1 MIVGVSGFG
10 STGSGAVMDLLREYD
25 DVTCGKNVEL
35 SFLYDPDGILDLEYN
50 LVKNPIRFYSGD
62 AAIKKFKKSIFS
74 CDSIRYIGR
83 SMSIDTFKNLT
94 NEYVS
99 DLLVAQYEG
108 ALWGY
113 DRRQANKF
121 QYFLKFLLGGKFLR
135 IFDKLHIRQPVK
147 FFDYKMYTPVHDDRF
162 YVATK
167 KYTSKLIDAMCK
179 EKGDIIA
186 MDQPF
191 PSNNPSI
198 CFNFFNQKCKAIVV
212 NRDPRDLYLVSKMN
226 PCGWE
231 LRFTPTNTV
240 EDFITYYRD
249 QMTLIRHDDES
260 VLYVQFENLIYN
272 YDEEIARIAKFL
284 NISKHTK
291 TKQFFDPKISIANT
305 QMILRFPEMR
315 GDIAKIEKE
324 LPEFLYPFDTS
335 KADLSTKIWNF
346 KK

>member
-1 MIVGVSGFG
+1 MIVGISGFG

-74 CDSIRYIGR
+74 YDSIKYIGR
-83 SMSIDTFKNLT
+83 SMSIDTFKWIT
-94 NEYVS
+94 NEYIS

-113 DRRQANKF
+113 DRRQVNKYE
-121 QYFLKFLLGGKFLR
+121 YFIKFWLGGKFLR
-135 IFDKLHIRQPVK
+135 VFDKLHIRQPVNY
-147 FFDYKMYTPVHDDRF
+147 FNYRMYTPVHDDKF
-162 YVATK
+162 YDATR
-167 KYTSKLIDAMCK
+167 KYTSKLIKCMCQ
-179 EKGDIIA
+179 ENGNIIA

-191 PSNNPSI
+191 PSNNPSV
-198 CFNFFNQKCKAIVV
+198 CFKFFDQPCKAIVV

-226 PCGWE
+226 PFAWE

-249 QMTLIRHDDES
+249 QMSLIRFDED
-260 VLYVQFENLIYN
+260 VLYVQFEDLIYK
-272 YDEEIARIAKFL
+272 YEEEVNRIADFL
-284 NISKHTK
+284 DISKHSK
-291 TKQFFDPKISIANT
+291 KKQFFDPKISIANT
-305 QMILRFPEMR
+305 QMVLRFPKMKE
-315 GDIAKIEKE
+315 DIAKIERE

-335 KADLSTKIWNF
+335 KADLSSKIWNF